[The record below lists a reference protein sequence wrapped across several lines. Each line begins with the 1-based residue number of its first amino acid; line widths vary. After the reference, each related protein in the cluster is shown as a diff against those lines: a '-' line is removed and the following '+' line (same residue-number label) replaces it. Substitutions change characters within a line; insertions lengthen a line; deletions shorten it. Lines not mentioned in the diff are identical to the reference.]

1 METKGWDVFRS
12 LPPETDSSSENIQK
26 WLKNAV
32 KILKVVAYLF
42 TFCMVLVC
50 SVVTKGTTLF
60 MTSQLK
66 LDRTVEYCNHELE
79 RGKEYVAKIATQE
92 RVAWTWCIFFAFIIP
107 ELGKM
112 IIITQT
118 RLKDYEYCTASD
130 VCVMLMSLC
139 FQELHSDQQEF
150 VFSNRVGDRPFPTFL
165 SCLSSRRCTL
175 SG

>member
-1 METKGWDVFRS
+1 METKGWDVFRV

-50 SVVTKGTTLF
+50 GVVTKGTTLF

-66 LDRTVEYCNHELE
+66 LGRTVEYCNHELE

-107 ELGKM
+107 ELGM
-112 IIITQT
+112 EEVQSPYNRIHITPCII
-118 RLKDYEYCTASD
+118 A
-130 VCVMLMSLC
+130 
-139 FQELHSDQQEF
+139 HS
-150 VFSNRVGDRPFPTFL
+150 
-165 SCLSSRRCTL
+165 
-175 SG
+175 

>member
-66 LDRTVEYCNHELE
+66 LHRTVEYCNHELE

-107 ELGKM
+107 ELGKRTG
-112 IIITQT
+112 IT
-118 RLKDYEYCTASD
+118 KAS
-130 VCVMLMSLC
+130 VLLTSSC
-139 FQELHSDQQEF
+139 FQELHSDQREF
-150 VFSNRVGDRPFPTFL
+150 VFSNHVGDPRSPTFL
-165 SCLSSRRCTL
+165 LSLFSRRCTL
-175 SG
+175 SD